1 MKILVTGGAGFIGSH
16 IVDQYINDGH
26 DVTVLDN
33 LSTGKRENVNK
44 AAKFIYGPI
53 SDILD
58 IKEQYDVINHHAAQM
73 NVRKSVDNPIHD
85 AHINILGSIYV
96 FEFAARCKATI
107 ILASSGGTIYGEQQ
121 YFPANENHPTR
132 PASPYGIA
140 KLSAEHY
147 LRYYAET
154 NNLTTYALRYAN
166 IYGPRQN
173 PHGEAGVISIF
184 IDKML
189 KGEQPIINGDGK
201 QTRDF
206 VFVKDIAL
214 INSLILNRKPKVNFN
229 VFNVGSGLEISVL
242 DVFNILNRIMQRNT
256 QPQFGSPKHGEQLRS
271 CLISNFTI
279 IDNLTDFVSGLKMT
293 LDSSI

>member
-16 IVDQYINDGH
+16 IVDQYIQDGH
-26 DVTVLDN
+26 TVHILDN
-33 LSTGKRENVNK
+33 LSTGRKENINP
-44 AAKFIYGPI
+44 AAKLFHT
-53 SDILD
+53 DINNILFLTE
-58 IKEQYDVINHHAAQM
+58 KYDVINHHAAQM
-73 NVRKSVDNPIHD
+73 NVRKSVSDPAYD
-85 AHINILGSIYV
+85 AQVNIIGSIGV
-96 FEFAARCKATI
+96 FEFAARCKAI
-107 ILASSGGTIYGEQQ
+107 IIFASSGGTVYGEQQ
-121 YFPANENHPTR
+121 YFPADEKHPTR

-154 NNLTTYALRYAN
+154 HNLTAYALRYAN

-206 VFVKDIAL
+206 VFVKDVAR
-214 INSLILNRKPKVNFN
+214 INSGILNRKPQSNFN
-229 VFNVGSGLEISVL
+229 IFNVGSGKEISIIEVYNAINKML
-242 DVFNILNRIMQRNT
+242 LYNINN
-256 QPQFGSPKHGEQLRS
+256 PQFGSPKYGEQLRS
-271 CLISNFTI
+271 CLTSTTLDAEF
-279 IDNLTDFVSGLKMT
+279 TDFITGLGIT
-293 LDSSI
+293 FRSF